1 MLPIIVLS
9 VMFRDIVIASSY
21 LDIYKTFVCIFFK
34 IFRFETYKKPNLM
47 SYLILHVV
55 HVHEM
60 NYFET
65 TKTKQRPNNLEI
77 EQAIPFTNR
86 THLSIYVALLD

>member
-1 MLPIIVLS
+1 
-9 VMFRDIVIASSY
+9 
-21 LDIYKTFVCIFFK
+21 
-34 IFRFETYKKPNLM
+34 M

-55 HVHEM
+55 HVHEL

-77 EQAIPFTNR
+77 EQAIPFTNQ